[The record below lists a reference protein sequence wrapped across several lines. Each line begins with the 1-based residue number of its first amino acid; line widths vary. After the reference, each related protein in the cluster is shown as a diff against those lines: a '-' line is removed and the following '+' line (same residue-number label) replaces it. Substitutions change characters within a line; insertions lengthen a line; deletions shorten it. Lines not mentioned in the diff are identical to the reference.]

1 MYSYCSE
8 LLQVVEEMKED
19 CSERIFGE
27 RDDKLGRLAMGK
39 EWETCCGKVV
49 RLVLKGQWREVFT
62 LLIFCHKSNE

>member
-19 CSERIFGE
+19 CSERIFGL

-39 EWETCCGKVV
+39 V
-49 RLVLKGQWREVFT
+49 RLVLKGQWRKIFT
-62 LLIFCHKSNE
+62 LLIFCHKSKE

>member
-1 MYSYCSE
+1 
-8 LLQVVEEMKED
+8 MKED

>member
-39 EWETCCGKVV
+39 EWETWSGKVV
-49 RLVLKGQWREVFT
+49 RLVLKGQWRKIFT